1 MIRVWKSQVEV
12 ISGKG
17 WKCKGFI
24 IELGK
29 TALFFFFF
37 FPIRD
42 ISGYFGGNDRIQSGK
57 VALKLIIICD

>member
-17 WKCKGFI
+17 GKCKGFI

-37 FPIRD
+37 FLYVTFQD
-42 ISGYFGGNDRIQSGK
+42 ILEEMIEFSLEK
-57 VALKLIIICD
+57 

>member
-29 TALFFFFF
+29 TALFFF
-37 FPIRD
+37 PISY